1 MLSSRNTEK
10 TQQRIEELE
19 KELQILK
26 CTKPRL
32 VVDDPY
38 ELLLMCNLLGVD
50 AKFKDSLEAGVSK
63 ILSKT
68 TKDYV
73 FKRLLEQFP
82 GQTVKE
88 QREQLRKFLV
98 DHPALRTMNMELL
111 LQRVYM
117 WKHYH
122 ELFEQR
128 SFQENPIQD
137 ALNEQT
143 TPIEEPPDLDAE

>member
-1 MLSSRNTEK
+1 MLSSRK
-10 TQQRIEELE
+10 AADKDQQRIAELE

-26 CTKPRL
+26 CTKPRV

-38 ELLLMCNLLGVD
+38 ELLLMCNLHGID
-50 AKFKDSLEAGVSK
+50 AKFKDSLEAGTSK
-63 ILSKT
+63 LLSKT
-68 TKDYV
+68 TKDFV

-82 GQTVKE
+82 AQTVKE
-88 QREQLRKFLV
+88 QREMLRKFLV

-117 WKHYH
+117 WKNYH

-128 SFQENPIQD
+128 SFPENPIQD
-137 ALNEQT
+137 VLDEQT
-143 TPIEEPPDLDAE
+143 TPIEEPPDLEE